1 MISEGGMEVQGEM
14 EGGDWQKKGG
24 QKEGGGTGI
33 FLIILFLALFCFY
46 TAEIGWPQR
55 GGEERG

>member
-24 QKEGGGTGI
+24 GKKGEG
-33 FLIILFLALFCFY
+33 
-46 TAEIGWPQR
+46 
-55 GGEERG
+55 

>member
-14 EGGDWQKKGG
+14 EGGDWRKKGV
-24 QKEGGGTGI
+24 QKEGGGSGI
-33 FLIILFLALFCFY
+33 SSIVLFLALFCFY

-55 GGEERG
+55 GEERG